1 VEAIRVAPADIEAA
15 LERVHEVAF
24 RTPAPTFPG
33 KEDELF
39 LKLESLQRLGAFKI
53 RGAWNR
59 MSQLPEEERRR
70 GVATISSG
78 NHGLAV
84 AWSARRLGLRCVV
97 HVPTGAAGPKVEAI
111 RAQGA
116 ELMEMPREDLVR
128 AHTDELWR
136 SWPQT
141 FIHPFAHPH
150 VIAGQGTIGWELAED
165 LPGIRTVLV
174 PVGGGGLSSGI
185 AIAVK
190 ARIPEAKV
198 FGVQAAGAAT
208 LPIVFQTKAA
218 YRVEDP
224 QTIADG
230 IRIGIIL
237 PAMAE
242 LLLRNLDGCLVVSD
256 AEIEEAMRR
265 LALEAKIIAEPA
277 GAAAFAAWMGHRQE
291 LEPPVAVIVS
301 GGNVDPALL
310 ARTLQPA
317 APPVPRPGAAGPP
330 GRSATLDRM
339 TRALEMAKQARD
351 RGMDVKETR
360 KALKQARAA
369 FEAGDYPTAMHLA
382 DRIIE
387 QCREPTKSR

>member
-1 VEAIRVAPADIEAA
+1 MLSSLPSDPGRW
-15 LERVHEVAF
+15 
-24 RTPAPTFPG
+24 RTIDSMTGASIWF
-33 KEDELF
+33 KCEN
-39 LKLESLQRLGAFKI
+39 LQRAGAFKI

-59 MSQLPEEERRR
+59 MSRLSDDERRR

-84 AWSARRLGLRCVV
+84 AWSARRLGLPCVV
-97 HVPTGAAGPKVEAI
+97 HVPQGAAGPKIEAI
-111 RAQGA
+111 RVQGA
-116 ELMEMPREDLVR
+116 ELKEMPRGELVR
-128 AHTDELWR
+128 AHAEELWQ

-165 LPGIRTVLV
+165 LPGVRTVLV

-190 ARIPEAKV
+190 ARIPEARV
-198 FGVQAAGAAT
+198 FGVQAEGAAP
-208 LPIVFQTKAA
+208 LPTVFRTKAA
-218 YRVEDP
+218 HRVGDP

-256 AEIEEAMRR
+256 AEIETAMRR
-265 LALEAKIIAEPA
+265 LALEAKIVAEPA
-277 GAAAFAAWMGHRQE
+277 GAAAFAAWMGHREE
-291 LEPPVAVIVS
+291 LMPPVAVIIS

-310 ARTLQPA
+310 ARTLLPM
-317 APPVPRPGAAGPP
+317 PHESP
-330 GRSATLDRM
+330 
-339 TRALEMAKQARD
+339 KAR
-351 RGMDVKETR
+351 R
-360 KALKQARAA
+360 
-369 FEAGDYPTAMHLA
+369 
-382 DRIIE
+382 
-387 QCREPTKSR
+387 

>member
-1 VEAIRVAPADIEAA
+1 VDLADVEAA
-15 LERVHEVAF
+15 LGVVHEVAL
-24 RTPAPTFPG
+24 RTPTRAFPG
-33 KEDELF
+33 LETDEVF
-39 LKLESLQRLGAFKI
+39 LKLENLQRLGAFKI

-59 MSQLPEEERRR
+59 MSRLSAEERRR

-84 AWSARRLGLRCVV
+84 AWSARRLGLPCVV
-97 HVPTGAAGPKVEAI
+97 HIPQGAAGPKVEAI

-116 ELMEMPREDLVR
+116 ELKEMPRGELVR
-128 AHTDELWR
+128 THTDELWR

-141 FIHPFAHPH
+141 FIHPFAHPQI
-150 VIAGQGTIGWELAED
+150 IAGQGTIGWELAED
-165 LPGIRTVLV
+165 LPGVRTVLV

-190 ARIPEAKV
+190 ARIPGVKV

-208 LPIVFQTKAA
+208 LPTVFQTKTAF
-218 YRVEDP
+218 RVEDP

-265 LALEAKIIAEPA
+265 LALEAKIVAEPA
-277 GAAAFAAWMGHRQE
+277 GAAAFAAWIGHRHE

-301 GGNVDPALL
+301 GGNVDPAFL

-317 APPVPRPGAAGPP
+317 APSAPRPATAGSPS
-330 GRSATLDRM
+330 RSATLDRM
-339 TRALEMAKQARD
+339 TQALEMAKQARD
-351 RGMDVKETR
+351 RGVDVKELR
-360 KALKQARAA
+360 KTLKFARAA
-369 FEAGDYPTAMHLA
+369 FEAGDYATAMQLA

-387 QCREPTKSR
+387 QLRPSPKSR